1 MTDTVPDRAEITAA
15 LSDQWDA
22 LTRLV
27 DGLPEERIRM
37 SSALPG
43 WTVFD
48 VLAHIIGT
56 ESMLAG
62 EPTPDLDVAGEHI
75 RNEIGALNEK
85 WIESLR
91 PLAGSQLVERFLQVT
106 GGRSKT
112 LEGLSPEAWAQ
123 PVPSPV
129 GMTPYG
135 RFMRIRLFDCWMH
148 ELDIADGLGV
158 TVHEGGGRAEIAF
171 AELVFGLGRAVVKG
185 GGAPE
190 GARITFELTGP
201 VRRTLHIAVVGG
213 RASLVEKL
221 DGPADV
227 VLTMGSGLFARLR
240 GGRTTADAHLGEFTI
255 AGDTELGNRL
265 VRGLTFTI

>member
-1 MTDTVPDRAEITAA
+1 MTDTVPDRGQITAA

-27 DGLPEERIRM
+27 DGLPEDRFRV
-37 SSALPG
+37 STPLPG

-48 VLAHIIGT
+48 VLAHVIGT

-62 EPTPDLDVAGEHI
+62 EPTPDLDVSGEHI
-75 RNEIGALNEK
+75 RNDIGALNEK
-85 WIESLR
+85 WVESLR
-91 PLAGSQLVERFLQVT
+91 PLAGSQLLERFLEVT
-106 GGRSKT
+106 GGRLKT
-112 LEGLSPEAWAQ
+112 LAGLSPEAWAKS
-123 PVPSPV
+123 VPSPV

-148 ELDIADGLGV
+148 ELDIADALEV
-158 TVHEGGGRAEIAF
+158 SIAEGGGRAEIAF
-171 AELVFGLGRAVVKG
+171 TELIFGLGRSVVKG
-185 GGAPE
+185 GGAQD

-201 VRRTLHIAVVGG
+201 VTRTLHVAVVGG
-213 RASLVEKL
+213 RASLVENL

-240 GGRTTADAHLGEFTI
+240 GGRTTADAHLGGFTV